1 MAALNITEG
10 TGNISIG
17 QPYTIHL
24 AEMCVVLAC
33 IVTYYSRA
41 PLAVVCVVDLGST
54 MWCFTQSLV

>member
-33 IVTYYSRA
+33 IVTYYS
-41 PLAVVCVVDLGST
+41 
-54 MWCFTQSLV
+54 